1 MNEEYDTIMKRLV
14 EKKNQIKETET
25 NIKQKAEQ
33 EKKKAL
39 EELEA
44 KKELEKIQAVE
55 LAKQENKEVE
65 VEVEDK
71 YDKLVKKIVED
82 NYAGEKTYLL
92 IEVSG
97 IDVSVAKELKKFL
110 DGNNIKYKKETR

>member
-1 MNEEYDTIMKRLV
+1 MKRLV
-14 EKKNQIKETET
+14 EKKNQIKETEN

-33 EKKKAL
+33 EKQKAL
-39 EELEA
+39 EELET

-55 LAKQENKEVE
+55 QAKQENKEVE

-71 YDKLVKKIVED
+71 HDKLLKKIIAD

-97 IDVSVAKELKKFL
+97 LDVSVAKELKIFL
-110 DGNNIKYKKETR
+110 DKNKINYKKETR

>member
-1 MNEEYDTIMKRLV
+1 MNEEYDTIMKKLV
-14 EKKNQIKETET
+14 EKKNQIKETEN

-55 LAKQENKEVE
+55 LAKQETIEENKTESTKNTTTIPNE
-65 VEVEDK
+65 SK
-71 YDKLVKKIVED
+71 KAYLV
-82 NYAGEKTYLL
+82 
-92 IEVSG
+92 IEVTG
-97 IDVSVAKELKKFL
+97 LDMNVAKELKQFL
-110 DGNNIKYKKETR
+110 DENNINYKKEIK